1 MPELPEVEVVRRGI
15 ADWVVGR
22 TIAEVQVLH
31 PRATRAHILGERDF
45 CDRLAGRTVSAIN
58 RRGKFMWLV
67 LDDDSAVVIHLGM
80 SGQVLVQPTDADP
93 EKHLRI
99 RATFTDG
106 QRAMHFVD
114 QRTFGGM
121 RIDELVPDALGILV
135 PESVVHIA
143 PDPLAQ
149 EFDLSLVSA
158 AIASKSTE
166 IKRILLDQNILSGI
180 GNIYA
185 DEALW
190 LSQIHGATRASSLN
204 PERIMGLIVHA
215 TKVMEAALDQG
226 GTSFDSLYVN
236 VNGESGYFSRD
247 LNAYGREKEP
257 CNRCGTPMVRERF
270 MNRSSFSCP
279 QCQVR
284 PVSK

>member
-22 TIAEVQVLH
+22 TIAQVQVLH

-67 LDDDSAVVIHLGM
+67 LDDESAVVIHLGM
-80 SGQVLVQPTDADP
+80 SGQVLVQSTDAKP

-99 RATFTDG
+99 RVTFTDG

-135 PESVVHIA
+135 PESVAHIA
-143 PDPLAQ
+143 PDPLDDR
-149 EFDLSLVSA
+149 FDIALVA
-158 AIASKSTE
+158 GAISTKDTE
-166 IKRILLDQNILSGI
+166 IKRILLDQNMLSGL

-190 LSQIHGATRASSLN
+190 LSQIHGATKPSTLTTDQIQSLIRN
-204 PERIMGLIVHA
+204 A
-215 TKVMEAALDQG
+215 TQVMEAALDQG

-257 CNRCGTPMVRERF
+257 CHRCGTPMVRERF

-279 QCQVR
+279 TCQ
-284 PVSK
+284 PLPAGK

>member
-15 ADWVVGR
+15 ATWIVGR
-22 TIAEVQVLH
+22 TIADVSVLH
-31 PRATRAHILGERDF
+31 PRATRAHVLGERDF
-45 CDRLAGRTVSAIN
+45 CNRLNGRTIASVN

-80 SGQVLVQPTDADP
+80 SGQVLVQPIDAVP

-106 QRAMHFVD
+106 ERAMHFVD

-121 RIDELVPDALGILV
+121 RIDELVPDARGILV
-135 PESVVHIA
+135 PESVAHIA
-143 PDPLAQ
+143 QDPLDTD
-149 EFDLSLVSA
+149 FDLA
-158 AIASKSTE
+158 AVAQVIAAKETE
-166 IKRILLDQNILSGI
+166 IKRILLDQNVLSGI

-190 LSQIHGATRASSLN
+190 LSQIHGATKPSTLTTEQIQSLIRN
-204 PERIMGLIVHA
+204 A
-215 TKVMEAALDQG
+215 TQVMAAALDQG

-257 CNRCGTPMVRERF
+257 CRRCGTPMVRERF

-279 QCQVR
+279 ICQVPPQR
-284 PVSK
+284 T

>member
-15 ADWVVGR
+15 DKWVVGR
-22 TIAEVQVLH
+22 TISQVQVLH
-31 PRATRAHILGERDF
+31 PRATRAHLAGQRDF
-45 CDRLAGRTVSAIN
+45 CDRLVGRAILAVN

-80 SGQVLVQPTDADP
+80 SGQVLVQPSDAP
-93 EKHLRI
+93 AEKHLRI
-99 RATFTDG
+99 RATFTDAG
-106 QRAMHFVD
+106 RAMHFVD

-121 RIDELVPDALGILV
+121 RIDELVPDATGIMV
-135 PESVVHIA
+135 PESVAHIA
-143 PDPLAQ
+143 LDPLDGQ
-149 EFDLSLVSA
+149 FDLATVA
-158 AIASKSTE
+158 QRIVAKDTE
-166 IKRILLDQNILSGI
+166 IKRILLDQNVLSGV

-190 LSQIHGATRASSLN
+190 LSQIHGATKASALTADQ
-204 PERIMGLIVHA
+204 IQGLVVHA
-215 TKVMEAALDQG
+215 TIVMASALDQG

-236 VNGESGYFSRD
+236 VNGESGYFSRE

-257 CNRCGTPMVRERF
+257 CNRCGTPIVRERF

-279 QCQVR
+279 TCQVR
-284 PVSK
+284 PADK

>member
-15 ADWVVGR
+15 AQWVVGR
-22 TIAEVQVLH
+22 TISDAAVFH

-45 CDRLAGRTVSAIN
+45 CDRLAGRTIASVD

-80 SGQVLVQPTDADP
+80 SGQVLVQPIDAQP

-106 QRAMHFVD
+106 DRAMHFVD

-121 RIDELVPDALGILV
+121 RIDELVPDALGHRV
-135 PESVVHIA
+135 PESVAHIA
-143 PDPLAQ
+143 QDPLDTQ
-149 EFDLSLVSA
+149 FDLA
-158 AIASKSTE
+158 AVVQVIAAKDTE
-166 IKRILLDQNILSGI
+166 IKRILLDQNVLSGI

-190 LSQIHGATRASSLN
+190 LSQIHGATKPSKLTIEQLQA
-204 PERIMGLIVHA
+204 LIRNA
-215 TKVMEAALDQG
+215 TQVMEAALDQG

-257 CNRCGTPMVRERF
+257 CHRCGTPIARERF

-279 QCQVR
+279 TCQV
-284 PVSK
+284 PPKSE

>member
-15 ADWVVGR
+15 ATWIVGR
-22 TIAEVQVLH
+22 TIEDVSVLH
-31 PRATRAHILGERDF
+31 PRATRAHVLGERDF
-45 CDRLAGRTVSAIN
+45 CNRLDGRTIASVN

-80 SGQVLVQPTDADP
+80 SGQVLVQPIDASP

-99 RATFTDG
+99 RVTFTDG
-106 QRAMHFVD
+106 GRAMHFVD

-121 RIDELVPDALGILV
+121 RIDELVPDPLGIMV
-135 PESVVHIA
+135 PESVAHIA
-143 PDPLAQ
+143 QDPLDEQ
-149 EFDLSLVSA
+149 FDLDGVA
-158 AIASKSTE
+158 AVIASKDGE
-166 IKRILLDQNILSGI
+166 IKRILLDQNVLSGI

-190 LSQIHGATRASSLN
+190 LTQIHGGTPASRLTAEQIQALIRNATQ
-204 PERIMGLIVHA
+204 
-215 TKVMEAALDQG
+215 VMAAALDQG

-257 CNRCGTPMVRERF
+257 CHRCGTPIVRERF

-279 QCQVR
+279 TCQPR
-284 PVSK
+284 LAGN